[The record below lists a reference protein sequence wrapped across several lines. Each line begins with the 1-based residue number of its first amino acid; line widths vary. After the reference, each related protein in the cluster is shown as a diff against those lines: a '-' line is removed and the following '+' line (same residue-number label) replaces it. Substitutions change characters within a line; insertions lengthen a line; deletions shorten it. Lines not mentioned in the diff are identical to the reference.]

1 MVISIECYDSV
12 VFTRTRTG
20 RFITFEG
27 LDGCGKSTQIEKLAN
42 VLRAQGLNVVVTR
55 EPGGTAAGEKI
66 RQLLLDTSTSGLSPL
81 AELAL
86 MFASR
91 AQHIREII
99 QPALAAGSMVLCDRF
114 TDSTEAYQGGG
125 RKLGSEAVLEL
136 HRILCGGLQPDLTI
150 LMDSDVAAS
159 VERARRRNKAQGGKN
174 GHGRN
179 DENRFEQESRA
190 FFGRVRNKYLEI
202 ATREPQRVVI
212 VDARGTPAETHAQI
226 VEIVRRKLKLA
237 AKTA

>member
-1 MVISIECYDSV
+1 MPPPPLVK
-12 VFTRTRTG
+12 
-20 RFITFEG
+20 FITVEG

-42 VLRAQGLNVVVTR
+42 VLRAQGTSIVVTR
-55 EPGGTAAGEKI
+55 EPGGTAVGERV
-66 RQLLLDTSTSGLSPL
+66 RQLLLDTGTSGLDPL

-91 AQHIREII
+91 AQHIREVI
-99 QPALAAGSMVLCDRF
+99 QPALSHGQIVLSDRF

-125 RKLGSEAVLEL
+125 RKLGSEPVLAL

-150 LMDSDVAAS
+150 LMNSDVAAS
-159 VERARRRNKAQGGKN
+159 VERARRRNKSRSSENGSGKL
-174 GHGRN
+174 

-190 FFGRVRNKYLEI
+190 FFGRVRQKYLEI
-202 ATREPQRVVI
+202 AAREPQRVHV
-212 VDARGTPAETHAQI
+212 VDARGSADDTHRKI
-226 VEIVRRKLKLA
+226 LEIVSHKLKLP